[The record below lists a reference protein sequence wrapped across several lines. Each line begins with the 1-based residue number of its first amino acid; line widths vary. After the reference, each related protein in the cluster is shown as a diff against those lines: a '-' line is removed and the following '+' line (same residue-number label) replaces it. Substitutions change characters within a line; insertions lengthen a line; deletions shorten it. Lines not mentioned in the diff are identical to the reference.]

1 MLAVQCVHLN
11 HCLSMKHILF
21 IDGVGGKPYMRGALV
36 RYFAAAGYQVHCF
49 SYTPSR
55 QSLTEIKQALL
66 ATWSTL
72 QSQAEPY
79 VIGYSFGGVLLRLLL
94 AEHPELRACRLVL
107 LASPLKA
114 MRLSQRIQAWRSYH
128 WTSGECGQL
137 VAKQE
142 AMQAIPM
149 PNQPTALVYGT
160 WPYVGALGFFA
171 GFGFAHDGMVTAEEA
186 CALPAAQTI
195 AVSASHGFITS
206 NREALDAMRAWLD
219 ADHPS

>member
-1 MLAVQCVHLN
+1 M
-11 HCLSMKHILF
+11 
-21 IDGVGGKPYMRGALV
+21 
-36 RYFAAAGYQVHCF
+36 
-49 SYTPSR
+49 
-55 QSLTEIKQALL
+55 L

-94 AEHPELRACRLVL
+94 AEHPELRARRLVL

-114 MRLSQRIQAWRSYH
+114 MRLSQRIQAWRSYR

-137 VAKQE
+137 VAEQE

-149 PNQPTALVYGT
+149 PSQPTALVYGT
-160 WPYVGALGFFA
+160 WPMWVRWVSLQVLVSP
-171 GFGFAHDGMVTAEEA
+171 MTAWSQPRKPVL
-186 CALPAAQTI
+186 CLQRKRSRSLPAMVLLLRTA
-195 AVSASHGFITS
+195 
-206 NREALDAMRAWLD
+206 EALDAMRAWLD